1 MKVEAVNM
9 RQTCVA
15 VLLAV
20 FCGLRFAQAGGAE
33 MPSFDQVQKLVDRQL
48 ATLSDYQPGDIIS
61 QQQVE
66 PIFEQ
71 LKQLGWA
78 VRDRAEIMK
87 LVPGDSEFIVRELR
101 SAEGR
106 PFMRQS
112 GKYPLAYDRID
123 RLSRMVMGEK
133 NVRALI
139 RGPDGYKMIQYMTS
153 TPYGRNMGQ
162 MLSQDPHG
170 ADFNSPTGRLYTAD
184 ALLGR
189 LQQSY
194 DAELASRR

>member
-1 MKVEAVNM
+1 M
-9 RQTCVA
+9 RPTCFA

-20 FCGLRFAQAGGAE
+20 LSGLRFAQAGGAA

-87 LVPGDSEFIVRELR
+87 LVPGDSEFIVRE
-101 SAEGR
+101 
-106 PFMRQS
+106 
-112 GKYPLAYDRID
+112 DRKST
-123 RLSRMVMGEK
+123 RL
-133 NVRALI
+133 
-139 RGPDGYKMIQYMTS
+139 
-153 TPYGRNMGQ
+153 
-162 MLSQDPHG
+162 
-170 ADFNSPTGRLYTAD
+170 NSSH
-184 ALLGR
+184 
-189 LQQSY
+189 QIISY
-194 DAELASRR
+194 AVFC